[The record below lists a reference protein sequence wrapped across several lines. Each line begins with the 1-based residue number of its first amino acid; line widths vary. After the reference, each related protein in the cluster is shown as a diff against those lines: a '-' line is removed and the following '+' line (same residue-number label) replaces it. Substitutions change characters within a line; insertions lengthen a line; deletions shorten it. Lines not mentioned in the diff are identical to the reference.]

1 MPALKVAF
9 LLNGEDT
16 MSEVESIVRD
26 LRLWIVI
33 KAWGQAT
40 YDGLIGMINFYFIIL
55 PLEDLHSSLLFNR
68 RPTFI

>member
-40 YDGLIGMINFYFIIL
+40 YDGLIGKINF
-55 PLEDLHSSLLFNR
+55 
-68 RPTFI
+68 